1 MEATLIETRA
11 DALARAH
18 TLVRETQQAQYVAY
32 WPVTKVWTVSER
44 KPTLHAG
51 GVICVSEDHRETLA

>member
-18 TLVRETQQAQYVAY
+18 ALVRETQRAQYAAY
-32 WPVTKVWTVSER
+32 WPAVEAWTVAER
-44 KPTLHAG
+44 KPTLRAG
-51 GVICVSEDHRETLA
+51 AVICVDEAHKETLA

>member
-18 TLVRETQQAQYVAY
+18 TLVRVTQQAQYAAC
-32 WPVTKVWTVSER
+32 WPVAKVWTVAER
-44 KPTLHAG
+44 KPTLRAG
-51 GVICVSEDHRETLA
+51 AVICVDEDHRETLA